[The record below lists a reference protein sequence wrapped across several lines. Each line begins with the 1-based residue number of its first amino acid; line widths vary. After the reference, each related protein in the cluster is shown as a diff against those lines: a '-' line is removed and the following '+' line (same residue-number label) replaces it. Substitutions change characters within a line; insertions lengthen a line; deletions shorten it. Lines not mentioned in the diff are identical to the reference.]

1 MKLKFVYQEPVPEVD
16 KLLISLK
23 GPSEKFSVCIFVALV
38 SQNCSLHKS
47 TFVFLLIQD
56 ETTKLLSEQTGL
68 NKTQIKR
75 YVWNKHRN
83 EVNERKLTKFSE
95 AMWRAMF
102 YTSFCVLGYVT
113 LCLPDYVPWFRN
125 TEDHW
130 NNWPH
135 HPISRLLNFYYQ
147 IELGCYLH
155 QLHWT
160 EVSRSDAFEMILHHC
175 ITITLI
181 VSSYL
186 QNFTRVGSSIL
197 LVHDFADIFLEVG
210 KCFNYTSKTPEY
222 KAWASKITDALFAAF
237 ALSFLVTRLIL
248 YPRFM
253 VYSVLVEAP
262 AILGMWPGY
271 WLTSIMLSALQC
283 LHVFWFY
290 LIARMAYR
298 IMIVGE
304 VEKDVRSDDEEEA
317 EVVEDDREGDK
328 KEN

>member
-1 MKLKFVYQEPVPEVD
+1 M
-16 KLLISLK
+16 
-23 GPSEKFSVCIFVALV
+23 
-38 SQNCSLHKS
+38 SQLADNFCCNVVRVL
-47 TFVFLLIQD
+47 QD

-83 EVNERKLTKFSE
+83 EVNERKVTKFAE
-95 AMWRAMF
+95 ALWRAMF
-102 YTSFCVLGYVT
+102 YSSFCVLGFVT
-113 LCLPDYVPWFRN
+113 LCYPDYAPWFYN
-125 TEDHW
+125 TQEHF

-135 HPISRLLNFYYQ
+135 HPISTMLNFYYQ

-181 VSSYL
+181 VTSYL
-186 QNFTRVGSSIL
+186 QNFTRIGSSIL

-237 ALSFLVTRLIL
+237 ALSFLVTRLII

-253 VYSVLVEAP
+253 VYSFLFESTP
-262 AILGMWPGY
+262 HIGMWSGW
-271 WLTSIMLSALQC
+271 WLTATMLVGLQC

-298 IMIVGE
+298 ILLVGE
-304 VEKDVRSDDEEEA
+304 VEKDVRSDDEDDADLPEA
-317 EVVEDDREGDK
+317 DNEGDK